1 MRPRKMMRVNSLESN
16 YKAFMIEIEKR
27 KYVSP
32 IAEKFI
38 VEEEEQLLEGSL
50 PIDEGGGYAESH
62 PIVGSIT
69 FDEDEATTNTSN
81 AASFWDE

>member
-1 MRPRKMMRVNSLESN
+1 MRVNSLESN
-16 YKAFMIEIEKR
+16 YKTFMIEKEKR

-32 IAEKFI
+32 IAENFV

-62 PIVGSIT
+62 PIVGGIT

>member
-38 VEEEEQLLEGSL
+38 VEEEEQLLEGSI
-50 PIDEGGGYAESH
+50 PIEEGGEGDYGEAR
-62 PIVGSIT
+62 PIVGGIT
-69 FDEDEATTNTSN
+69 FDDAEAPKS
-81 AASFWDE
+81 ASFWDE